1 VTDAL
6 AAIVELRKSMGHGN
20 ARGDQPPLL
29 AGEIETMT
37 TNVHTA
43 VAAIG
48 LVAVLTGC
56 GSAYSGLTG
65 SSGLGSDQY
74 RPAVVVEPGNEARY
88 EQVLAVCRQVAA
100 NRQATAAQKAQLETL
115 TGVVEGAGVGAAAGA
130 AYGGLLGSGGFD
142 TGVGEGAAVGAAAGA
157 LGGLVTAFAGGANT
171 TADET
176 RRILLNCLRETSKGG
191 TLWQV
196 VE

>member
-1 VTDAL
+1 MNTYA
-6 AAIVELRKSMGHGN
+6 
-20 ARGDQPPLL
+20 P
-29 AGEIETMT
+29 
-37 TNVHTA
+37 TA

-56 GSAYSGLTG
+56 GSAYSGLAS
-65 SSGLGSDQY
+65 SSGLGSDEY

-88 EQVLAVCRQVAA
+88 EEVLAVCRQVAA

-115 TGVVEGAGVGAAAGA
+115 TGVVESAGVGAAAGA
-130 AYGGLLGSGGFD
+130 AYGGLLDSGGFD
-142 TGVGEGAAVGAAAGA
+142 TGVGEGAAIGAAAGA

-171 TADET
+171 TAEET
-176 RRILLNCLRETSKGG
+176 RRILLNCLRETSKDG

>member
-1 VTDAL
+1 
-6 AAIVELRKSMGHGN
+6 MH
-20 ARGDQPPLL
+20 
-29 AGEIETMT
+29 
-37 TNVHTA
+37 TNVQTA
-43 VAAIG
+43 VAAFG
-48 LVAVLTGC
+48 LAAVLTGC
-56 GSAYSGLTG
+56 GSAYSGLTA

-74 RPAVVVEPGNEARY
+74 RPAVVIEPGNEARY

-115 TGVVEGAGVGAAAGA
+115 TGVVESAGVGAAAGA
-130 AYGGLLGSGGFD
+130 AYGGILGSGGLD
-142 TGVGEGAAVGAAAGA
+142 TGVGEGAAIGAAAGA
-157 LGGLVTAFAGGANT
+157 VGGLVSAFASGANT

-176 RRILLNCLRETSKGG
+176 RRILLNCLRETSKDG

>member
-1 VTDAL
+1 MQTSIRVTVVATGL
-6 AAIVELRKSMGHGN
+6 A
-20 ARGDQPPLL
+20 
-29 AGEIETMT
+29 
-37 TNVHTA
+37 
-43 VAAIG
+43 
-48 LVAVLTGC
+48 AVLTGC
-56 GSAYSGLTG
+56 GSAFSGLTS

-115 TGVVEGAGVGAAAGA
+115 TGVVESAGTGAAAGA
-130 AYGGLLGSGGFD
+130 VYGTILDKGGVD
-142 TGVGEGAAVGAAAGA
+142 TSLGEGAVIGAAAGA
-157 LGGLVTAFAGGANT
+157 VGGLVSAFASGANT

-176 RRILLNCLRETSKGG
+176 RRILLNCLRETSRDG

>member
-1 VTDAL
+1 
-6 AAIVELRKSMGHGN
+6 MN
-20 ARGDQPPLL
+20 
-29 AGEIETMT
+29 
-37 TNVHTA
+37 TNVQTT

-48 LVAVLTGC
+48 LAAVLTGC
-56 GSAYSGLTG
+56 GSAYSGLTS

-88 EQVLAVCRQVAA
+88 EQVLGVCRQVAA

-115 TGVVEGAGVGAAAGA
+115 TGVVEGAGTGAAAGVV
-130 AYGGLLGSGGFD
+130 YGGILDSGGFD
-142 TGVGEGAAVGAAAGA
+142 TSIGEGAAVGAAAGA
-157 LGGLVTAFAGGANT
+157 IGGLVSAFAGGANT

>member
-1 VTDAL
+1 MHTNIRDIVTALGL
-6 AAIVELRKSMGHGN
+6 AA
-20 ARGDQPPLL
+20 
-29 AGEIETMT
+29 
-37 TNVHTA
+37 
-43 VAAIG
+43 
-48 LVAVLTGC
+48 VLSGC
-56 GSAYSGLTG
+56 GSAYSGLTS

-115 TGVVEGAGVGAAAGA
+115 TGVVEGAGTGAVAGAVYGGILDSGGLDTSAGEGAAIGAAAGA
-130 AYGGLLGSGGFD
+130 
-142 TGVGEGAAVGAAAGA
+142 V
-157 LGGLVTAFAGGANT
+157 GGLVSAFAGGANQ

-176 RRILLNCLRETSKGG
+176 RRILLNCLKATSKDGA
-191 TLWQV
+191 LWTV

>member
-1 VTDAL
+1 
-6 AAIVELRKSMGHGN
+6 MN
-20 ARGDQPPLL
+20 
-29 AGEIETMT
+29 
-37 TNVHTA
+37 TNVQTT

-48 LVAVLTGC
+48 LAAVLTGC
-56 GSAYSGLTG
+56 GSAYSGLTS

-115 TGVVEGAGVGAAAGA
+115 TGVVEGAGTGAAAGVV
-130 AYGGLLGSGGFD
+130 YGGILDSGGFD
-142 TGVGEGAAVGAAAGA
+142 TSIGEGAAVGAAAGA
-157 LGGLVTAFAGGANT
+157 IGGLVSAFAGGANT

>member
-1 VTDAL
+1 MNT
-6 AAIVELRKSMGHGN
+6 N
-20 ARGDQPPLL
+20 A
-29 AGEIETMT
+29 
-37 TNVHTA
+37 HTA

-56 GSAYSGLTG
+56 GSAYSGLTS
-65 SSGLGSDQY
+65 SSGLGSDEY

-88 EQVLAVCRQVAA
+88 EEVLAVCRQVAA

-115 TGVVEGAGVGAAAGA
+115 TGVVESAGVGAAAGA
-130 AYGGLLGSGGFD
+130 AYGGLLDSGGFD
-142 TGVGEGAAVGAAAGA
+142 TGVGEGAAIGAAAGV

-171 TADET
+171 TAEET